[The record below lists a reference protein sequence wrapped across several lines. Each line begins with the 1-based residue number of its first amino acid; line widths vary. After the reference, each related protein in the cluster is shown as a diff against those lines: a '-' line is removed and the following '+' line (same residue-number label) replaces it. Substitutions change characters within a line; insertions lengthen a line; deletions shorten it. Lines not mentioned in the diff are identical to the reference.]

1 MKSKR
6 VTNYNDVIYLPI
18 NSFGFGG
25 LKGLGDS
32 IKENIGAISTAVG
45 GIAGSAIGDGY
56 SSQEGNIL
64 NAVGDIGG
72 MIPGPWG
79 AAIGGGA
86 KLVGGL
92 VNRAFGT
99 KVNQEALNAANQGTN
114 YLSNFVSD
122 ASNFDDIKGPQTVA
136 AVSDAYKGGWF
147 SKGKARRK
155 NAELRRQRLIAQDWA
170 DRSVENNIDN
180 LVDGQMDN
188 LLSSYAAFGGPLH
201 SHGADWS
208 NGITI
213 VDNGGTHESNP
224 LEGVPMG
231 IAPDGQPNLVEEG
244 EVIYNDYVYSNR
256 IKVPKSVR
264 EKYKLKGKDDM
275 TFADA
280 VKKAQKESEERP
292 NDPISK
298 RGLDDIM
305 NKLMIE
311 QESIRE
317 KRQARKFAKGGYLF
331 PDGGRKLIPMDSLS
345 FPKIDIPEV
354 KPLPV
359 QKITMSKE
367 DTDLINKGITAEQ
380 SYTPT
385 KVKTSPLSALRFVP
399 AIGGAIGAFSDLMGW
414 TNKPDYSNADLVLN
428 AANDIKDVKY
438 DPIGNYLT
446 YNPLDRLFYANQ
458 LGAQAGA
465 TRRSIMN
472 TSGGNRGTAMAGLL
486 AADYNAQNQL
496 GNLYRQAEEYNANQR
511 ERVATFNR
519 GTNMFN
525 TENSLKAAM
534 ASRDNAKARVNAAAQ
549 AAAIRD
555 AVDAKVGAARSANLT
570 NLFDSLGDIGR
581 EQFSMD
587 MIRNNPALLYDWM
600 GRYKGAPKARGGF
613 LTIKKRRR

>member
-1 MKSKR
+1 MSAFSK
-6 VTNYNDVIYLPI
+6 
-18 NSFGFGG
+18 GFTQ
-25 LKGLGDS
+25 GLGD
-32 IKENIGAISTAVG
+32 IKFNGAGLGKALGQNIGAISSAVG
-45 GIAGSAIGDGY
+45 GLAGGLIGDGY

-64 NAVGDIGG
+64 NTVGDIGG

-99 KVNQEALNAANQGTN
+99 KVNQEALNAANQGTD
-114 YLSNFVSD
+114 YLSNFESN
-122 ASNFDDIKGPQTVA
+122 ASNFDDVRGPQTMA
-136 AVSDAYKGGWF
+136 AVSDVYKGGWF
-147 SKGKARRK
+147 SKGAARRK
-155 NAELRRQRLIAQDWA
+155 NAKLRRQRLIAQDWA

-188 LLSSYAAFGGPLH
+188 LLANYAAFGGPLH
-201 SHGADWS
+201 THGADWS

-213 VDNGGTHESNP
+213 IDNGGTHESNP
-224 LEGVPMG
+224 FEGVPMG
-231 IAPDGQPNLVEEG
+231 TAPDGQPNLVEEG

-256 IKVPKSVR
+256 IKVPKNVR

-280 VKKAQKESEERP
+280 AKKAQKESEERP

-305 NKLMIE
+305 GKLMIE

-331 PDGGRKLIPMDSLS
+331 PDGGWKLIPMDSLS

-380 SYTPT
+380 PYTPT

-525 TENSLKAAM
+525 AENSLKAAM

-555 AVDAKVGAARSANLT
+555 SVDARVGAARSANLT

-600 GRYKGAPKARGGF
+600 GRYKGATKAKGGF

>member
-1 MKSKR
+1 
-6 VTNYNDVIYLPI
+6 
-18 NSFGFGG
+18 
-25 LKGLGDS
+25 
-32 IKENIGAISTAVG
+32 
-45 GIAGSAIGDGY
+45 
-56 SSQEGNIL
+56 
-64 NAVGDIGG
+64 
-72 MIPGPWG
+72 
-79 AAIGGGA
+79 
-86 KLVGGL
+86 
-92 VNRAFGT
+92 
-99 KVNQEALNAANQGTN
+99 
-114 YLSNFVSD
+114 
-122 ASNFDDIKGPQTVA
+122 
-136 AVSDAYKGGWF
+136 
-147 SKGKARRK
+147 
-155 NAELRRQRLIAQDWA
+155 
-170 DRSVENNIDN
+170 
-180 LVDGQMDN
+180 
-188 LLSSYAAFGGPLH
+188 
-201 SHGADWS
+201 
-208 NGITI
+208 
-213 VDNGGTHESNP
+213 
-224 LEGVPMG
+224 
-231 IAPDGQPNLVEEG
+231 
-244 EVIYNDYVYSNR
+244 
-256 IKVPKSVR
+256 
-264 EKYKLKGKDDM
+264 
-275 TFADA
+275 
-280 VKKAQKESEERP
+280 
-292 NDPISK
+292 
-298 RGLDDIM
+298 
-305 NKLMIE
+305 
-311 QESIRE
+311 
-317 KRQARKFAKGGYLF
+317 
-331 PDGGRKLIPMDSLS
+331 
-345 FPKIDIPEV
+345 
-354 KPLPV
+354 
-359 QKITMSKE
+359 MSKE

-600 GRYKGAPKARGGF
+600 GRYKGATRAKGGF